1 MNAKNNKQPKPVKE
15 IGMEERINS
24 LFRKVYSECTK
35 PEKKNTREEEN
46 KLKEVI
52 LAHDYKNKTSLE
64 IRRPVS
70 PFLFKRASAIHRVQ
84 RDNLV

>member
-35 PEKKNTREEEN
+35 PEKKIPEEEN

-52 LAHDYKNKTSLE
+52 SGW
-64 IRRPVS
+64 
-70 PFLFKRASAIHRVQ
+70 RVTTKIKH
-84 RDNLV
+84 L